1 MKDKIC
7 VVSVGLDG
15 REQYS
20 KFASILEQKA
30 IENGYDTMV
39 WKNEFPP
46 NSPTH
51 QEVPYAFKPFAIQAA
66 RDAGYNKVLWMDCK
80 CYILSQ
86 ITPIEE
92 ALEKDGYWFVED
104 GMTVGEWC
112 KDSAL
117 PLLGI
122 TREEGFGMNV
132 IAAKHFALNFEH
144 KIARD
149 FFDAYMGYAVN
160 DGGEA
165 YIGPWTN
172 ESGQASSDER
182 VRGHRHDQLCGSVVL
197 NRLNMKMSYNDVV
210 DWRDG
215 WKFKGKSGHGP
226 HGTFNP
232 LILFDGYLHGDA
244 LTCKCPICLE
254 MNPKILS
261 GEITPPDSFY
271 RDDIK
276 QLISGGFDNE

>member
-1 MKDKIC
+1 MYLHGLGQRMNKDNIC

-15 REQYS
+15 REKYS
-20 KFASILEQKA
+20 EFTAILEQKA
-30 IENGYDTMV
+30 KENGYDTMV

-51 QEVPYAFKPFAIQAA
+51 EQVPYAFKPFAIQAA
-66 RDAGYNKVLWMDCK
+66 KDAGYSKVLWMDSK

-86 ITPIEE
+86 IIPIEE

-122 TREEGFGMNV
+122 TREEGFGMDV

-144 KIARD
+144 QIARD

-165 YIGPWTN
+165 YTGPWTN
-172 ESGQASSDER
+172 EQKQASMDER
-182 VRGHRHDQLCGSVVL
+182 VRGHRHDQVCGSVIHHKL
-197 NRLNMKMSYNDVV
+197 GMKMQPHNVV

-215 WKFKGKSGHGP
+215 WKFKHHAGH

-244 LTCKCPICLE
+244 LTCQCPICME

-261 GEITPPDSFY
+261 GEIVPPSCFW
-271 RDDIK
+271 REK
-276 QLISGGFDNE
+276 REME